1 MSVTRDGK
9 EPSAFELER
18 FDWAGPD
25 QLEVIGTFAEVPATL
40 SAEPLLV
47 VHGEGGSYE
56 LPRVDD
62 APEEPKPGVPWHAAF
77 AWQEP
82 PDAFTTAELRLGD
95 VLVELPG
102 LHPGGG
108 AAEPLTLRSRTASS
122 RSGAER
128 LHRETELLAA
138 RERTY
143 ELQRELERARA
154 AVARAMADLDTE
166 RAGRE
171 EDAARFRDGL
181 ASVERAASDELAQ
194 ARAELEAA
202 AGARAQAERLR
213 IELSTAEER
222 ALARQAAI
230 DAAAD
235 AMEQVLRRLRTASEE
250 ALAEGDTQ
258 RP

>member
-1 MSVTRDGK
+1 MSVTRDGE

-25 QLEVIGTFAEVPATL
+25 RLEVTGTFAEVPATL

-62 APEEPKPGVPWHAAF
+62 ALEDPKPGVPWHAAF

-108 AAEPLTLRSRTASS
+108 AAEPLTLRRTESS
-122 RSGAER
+122 GSGAER

-138 RERTY
+138 RERAY
-143 ELQRELERARA
+143 ELEHELEHARA
-154 AVARAMADLDTE
+154 AVARAIADLDAE
-166 RAGRE
+166 RARRE
-171 EDAARFRDGL
+171 EDAVRFRDGL
-181 ASVERAASDELAQ
+181 ASLERAASNELAE

-202 AGARAQAERLR
+202 AGARAQTERLR
-213 IELSTAEER
+213 IQLSTAEGR